1 MAAHGLRSLD
11 ELHRRSV
18 TDIEWFWDAV
28 IKDLDIRFRTPYSRI
43 VNLSRGIA
51 WPEWCVGGVMNI
63 VDSCLDKYAGT
74 ATDSKSAIIWEDE
87 QRRAGSLSYAEL
99 RCEVNRMA
107 NVLRGL
113 GLGKGDAIGVFM
125 PMTPE
130 IVVAMLAIIKIGGV
144 FLPLFSGF
152 GPQAIVS
159 RLVDAQAKALF
170 TADGSVRRGKTTL
183 LKPVADTAATQ
194 VPTLRHVIVHR
205 HLGADVPWDARRD
218 VWWHEVMAAS
228 RDQAETEATSAEDP
242 LMILYTSGTT
252 GRPKGA
258 DHTHCGFP
266 IKAAQDISQGFDL
279 HSEETFFW
287 VTDMGWMMGP
297 WLVFGT
303 LLLGATMVLYD
314 GAPDCPGPDRLWA
327 FGDRHKIT
335 TLVLSAT
342 LDHAV
347 VRT

>member
-1 MAAHGLRSLD
+1 MSTIQSSESAAEPRQFAVQSEVVWRPPPELIERSNLQRFMAAHGLRSLD

-152 GPQAIVS
+152 GPQAIAS
-159 RLVDAQAKALF
+159 RLSDAGAKALF
-170 TADGSVRRGKTTL
+170 TADGCLRRGKTSPM
-183 LKPVADTAATQ
+183 KPVADEAAAQ
-194 VPTLRHVIVHR
+194 IPTLKHLIVLKR
-205 HLGADVPWDARRD
+205 AGND
-218 VWWHEVMAAS
+218 
-228 RDQAETEATSAEDP
+228 
-242 LMILYTSGTT
+242 
-252 GRPKGA
+252 
-258 DHTHCGFP
+258 
-266 IKAAQDISQGFDL
+266 
-279 HSEETFFW
+279 
-287 VTDMGWMMGP
+287 
-297 WLVFGT
+297 
-303 LLLGATMVLYD
+303 
-314 GAPDCPGPDRLWA
+314 
-327 FGDRHKIT
+327 
-335 TLVLSAT
+335 
-342 LDHAV
+342 
-347 VRT
+347 